1 VPLVQD
7 WFSPTREE
15 TTMNRKLHPAI
26 LLAAL
31 AVGGCA
37 QFPGQSTQVSDT
49 ALNRLSHTCKNPNQ
63 GNVFREPD
71 GGYHESPQGWFIRAE
86 VHQSTSWALAYCYYG
101 LDLANP
107 PARPVYSVHYEM
119 TGFKSNECGVS
130 GATVTCN
137 RLLTQ

>member
-1 VPLVQD
+1 
-7 WFSPTREE
+7 
-15 TTMNRKLHPAI
+15 MIA
-26 LLAAL
+26 LAAL
-31 AVGGCA
+31 AVSGCA
-37 QFPGQSTQVSDT
+37 QFSGTQVADT
-49 ALNRLSHTCKNPNQ
+49 ATLGGRLSHTCKNPNQ